1 MCLFCRNQKETPIE
15 REIRLARVRE
25 EELRKEKGLPSVS
38 QPSPAPAK
46 EVTCLCAYGL

>member
-15 REIRLARVRE
+15 REIRLARERE
-25 EELRKEKGLPSVS
+25 EELRKEKGLLPVN

-46 EVTCLCAYGL
+46 EVTCLCAFGL